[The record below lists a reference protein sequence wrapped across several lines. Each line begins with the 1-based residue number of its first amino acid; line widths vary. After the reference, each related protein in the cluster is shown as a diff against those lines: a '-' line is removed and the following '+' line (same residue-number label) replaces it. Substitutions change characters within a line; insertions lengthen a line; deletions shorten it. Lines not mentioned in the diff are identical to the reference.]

1 MIDIEVEK
9 DLIAEDSNTHTD
21 FTTFAQGPCT
31 STAATVQP
39 TCLSPNFHTGQI
51 DSVFPIESTI
61 IRTPT
66 PTRTPITPTPTR
78 TPIRTPTPTRST
90 NNSGFKRKGTT
101 DQLPRENAIKLMETA
116 NSTLN
121 KILEGKNTKG
131 RDSHNAGF
139 CETLCKDLD
148 SLPLIKQA
156 KLRAEISRLIA
167 DAIEG

>member
-61 IRTPT
+61 
-66 PTRTPITPTPTR
+66 
-78 TPIRTPTPTRST
+78 IRTPTPTRST

>member
-61 IRTPT
+61 S
-66 PTRTPITPTPTR
+66 
-78 TPIRTPTPTRST
+78 RTPTPTRST

-116 NSTLN
+116 NSNLN